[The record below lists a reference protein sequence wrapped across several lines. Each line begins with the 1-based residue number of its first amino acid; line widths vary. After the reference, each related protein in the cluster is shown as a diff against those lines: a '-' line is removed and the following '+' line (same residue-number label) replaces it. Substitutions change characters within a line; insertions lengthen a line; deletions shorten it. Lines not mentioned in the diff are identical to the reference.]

1 MRKGFSVMKKTYKFD
16 KLIRD
21 RIYTKMLNQ
30 NSVVRLKQISKQSQ
44 LLYYYKTKLVEE
56 SNEASF
62 AQSEEGLV
70 EELADIVEIIHGIA
84 YVLRT
89 DFEAIEKVRLSKR
102 QTDGGF
108 VQGIIVDTVQ
118 IEEENELAPYY
129 DANYEQISTEP

>member
-1 MRKGFSVMKKTYKFD
+1 MKTTYKFD

-30 NSVVRLKQISKQSQ
+30 NSVVRLKQVSSQSQ
-44 LLYYYKTKLVEE
+44 LLYYYKAKLVEE
-56 SNEASF
+56 SNEASS
-62 AQSEEGLV
+62 AQSEQDLV
-70 EELADIVEIIHGIA
+70 EELADLVEIIHGIA
-84 YVLRT
+84 YVIKT

-102 QTDGGF
+102 QTNGGF

-129 DANYEQISTEP
+129 DEKYEKISTEPSY

>member
-1 MRKGFSVMKKTYKFD
+1 MKTTYKFE

-30 NSVVRLKQISKQSQ
+30 NSVVRLKQVSSQSQ
-44 LLYYYKTKLVEE
+44 LLYYYKAKLVEE
-56 SNEASF
+56 SNEASS
-62 AQSEEGLV
+62 AQSEQDLV
-70 EELADIVEIIHGIA
+70 EELADLVEIIHGIA
-84 YVLRT
+84 YVIKT

-102 QTDGGF
+102 QANGGF

-129 DANYEQISTEP
+129 DKQYEKISTEP

>member
-1 MRKGFSVMKKTYKFD
+1 MKTTYKFD

-30 NSVVRLKQISKQSQ
+30 NSVVRLKQVSSQSQ
-44 LLYYYKTKLVEE
+44 LLYYYKAKLVEE
-56 SNEASF
+56 SNEAFST
-62 AQSEEGLV
+62 QSEQDLL
-70 EELADIVEIIHGIA
+70 EELADLVEIIHGIA
-84 YVLRT
+84 YVIRT

-102 QTDGGF
+102 QTNGGF

-129 DANYEQISTEP
+129 DEKYEKISTEP